1 MAWKLARCSWR
12 DPQLNEYLAAGW
24 DPFAVTDTEGEAII
38 WLRRSAEPADAGV
51 TDLPRRPRNEPEV
64 PAPGNGGG

>member
-12 DPQLNEYLAAGW
+12 DQQLNKYLAAGC

-38 WLRRSAEPADAGV
+38 WRRRSAEPADAG
-51 TDLPRRPRNEPEV
+51 PRNKRE
-64 PAPGNGGG
+64 NRRFNIITTR